1 MTLKLY
7 NSLSKNKEELKPLNN
22 KVKMYSCGPTV
33 YDNPHIG
40 NFRAFVFFDMLKKY
54 LNFLNYDVEHVMNV
68 TDIDDKII
76 QKCLGSSK
84 SLEIITKKYFKNF
97 KTDAQKLKIELPQKI
112 PFATDHIS
120 EMIDLIKKLIKK
132 NHAYKTDDGSV
143 FFKIDSYK
151 NYGILS
157 KIDFSQ
163 LSKTDRVKKDEYDKN
178 FVNDFAL
185 WKSRKENDGDVFWDS
200 PWGEGRP
207 GWHIECSAM
216 SLKYLG
222 SEFDIHCGGIDL
234 LFPHHE
240 NEIAQSVC
248 ATDKQF
254 AKLWIH
260 CEHLLVNGSKMSK
273 SLNNFYTLDD
283 IIKNGFDTDTI
294 RYFLISS
301 SYSHKINLNETNLKF
316 SKNSLK
322 RLKDFYKKLSDLSKD
337 DIELDNDKI
346 MSSSVINDF
355 KIAMNDNL
363 NISKGL
369 GVIFN
374 WIKKINIKFNNKE
387 ISSEEASL
395 IIGILNKID
404 DVLGVI
410 RSSTI
415 KLSQND
421 KKLIEERNIA
431 RKNKNWE
438 RADEIRLFFKEKGI
452 NIDDSESGIIIN

>member
-7 NSLSKNKEELKPLNN
+7 NSLSKNKEELKPLKN
-22 KVKMYSCGPTV
+22 KVKMYTCGPTV

-54 LNFLNYDVEHVMNV
+54 LNFLDYDVQHIMNV

-76 QKCLGSSK
+76 KKCCGNSK
-84 SLEIITKKYFKNF
+84 NLNTITKKYFENF
-97 KTDAQKLKIELPQKI
+97 KIDAKKLKIELPKQI

-120 EMIDLIKKLIKK
+120 EIINLIKKLIKK

-143 FFKIDSYK
+143 FFKIDSYE

-185 WKSRKENDGDVFWDS
+185 WKSRKELDGDVFWDS

-248 ATDKQF
+248 ATDKKF
-254 AKLWIH
+254 SKFWVH

-273 SLNNFYTLDD
+273 SLNNFYTLND
-283 IIKNGFDTDTI
+283 ITKNGFDLDTI

-301 SYSHKINLNETNLKF
+301 SYTHKIDLNETNLKF
-316 SKNSLK
+316 SKSSLK
-322 RLKDFYKKLSDLSKD
+322 RIKDFYSRLLDLSKGN
-337 DIELDNDKI
+337 IEIDNDEI
-346 MSSSVINDF
+346 MSSSIIRDF

-374 WIKKINIKFNNKE
+374 WIKKINIKFDNKQ
-387 ISSEEASL
+387 ISSKEASL

-404 DVLGVI
+404 NVLGVI
-410 RSSTI
+410 RTSAI

-421 KKLIEERNIA
+421 KKLIEERDKA

-438 RADEIRLFFKEKGI
+438 RADQIRLFFKEKGI
-452 NIDDSESGIIIN
+452 DIDDSESGIIIK